1 VSTFG
6 LGAFRCRRRAGRGGN
21 HRECHRPSSLSLAG
35 PARKCPC
42 SPSRQ
47 YARAGGLGRWRMKD
61 GKIAFDEAR
70 VGCLGPIGLGS
81 LCHRNLAHRDEGG
94 STQAPDSF
102 PELELSSVRPTIWRV
117 SRAGRMAG
125 WALVGVGVLGGAIG
139 LFAVFTAS
147 SQYWWAAAPVTIG
160 LALVAAYG
168 YRGGVVPSI
177 EATEQEINIRNP
189 LGRRKI
195 PWSDVVEVSPSAWG
209 LRITLRDGTSPVGWA
224 VQKSNWSIWNNRR
237 TRADN
242 VAQILTR
249 EAHRRK
255 ATKLSTT

>member
-1 VSTFG
+1 M
-6 LGAFRCRRRAGRGGN
+6 RRAWVVWVLLALAVFAIGIWLIVTDRY
-21 HRECHRPSSLSLAG
+21 AG
-35 PARKCPC
+35 P
-42 SPSRQ
+42 
-47 YARAGGLGRWRMKD
+47 G
-61 GKIAFDEAR
+61 
-70 VGCLGPIGLGS
+70 VPIGIAGALLLSQGVKRRTAARS
-81 LCHRNLAHRDEGG
+81 SQDEGG